1 MTTTAASLRSE
12 LYDGQGD
19 ALLPLATFGAQFFV
33 FGALVY
39 SFNVTGFEILP
50 KLTPLALIF
59 GAVGVLFLTPRMVLH
74 RIPISLMALVMLGWM
89 AGSQLWSDN
98 AAATSAAIQ
107 DLMPL
112 MVGIILCTGVISMK
126 DLVPALL
133 WTFRFSV
140 GLTIFAL
147 VTMPETRIHIDIAT
161 ETTMEGWHGLFPHKN
176 IMTPYLVVGIVT
188 ILTFD
193 QTRILKYGTLAA
205 IAGILVGSASVTGMS
220 SALLAVSIWVWL
232 QLYRNLDIRNSSIFL
247 FSSISVGVFA
257 LLGVLAS
264 LATLTSASGKDL
276 TFTGRTLIWAATL
289 RAWEERPLQGWGF
302 GGILSADPVSPRT
315 AEIWREIGFRVPHSH
330 SGPIDL
336 GLQLGLIGLAIFL
349 VLYVTTMID
358 AVRAIKDRPEIGA
371 WIVSIMIVQ
380 LYMSFSENVFIGYGW
395 LLILLMF
402 RTVLLRRHGME
413 VETSTALVD
422 TVRDRIDDEGRLV
435 RR

>member
-19 ALLPLATFGAQFFV
+19 ALLPVATFGAQVFI

-39 SFNVTGFEILP
+39 SFLVTGFELLP
-50 KLTPLALIF
+50 TITPLALVF

-74 RIPISLMALVMLGWM
+74 RIPISLMALVLLGWM
-89 AGSQLWSDN
+89 AASQLWSDN
-98 AAATSAAIQ
+98 AVATAGGLEA
-107 DLMPL
+107 LMPL
-112 MVGIILCTGVISMK
+112 LIGTIICTGVISMR

-147 VTMPETRIHIDIAT
+147 ITMPETRIHIDIAT
-161 ETTMEGWHGLFPHKN
+161 ETTHSGWHGLFPHKN
-176 IMTPYLVVGIVT
+176 IMTPYLVAGIVT

-193 QTRILKYGTLAA
+193 RTRILKWGTLAG
-205 IAGILVGSASVTGMS
+205 IVGILLGSSSVTGMS
-220 SALLAVSIWVWL
+220 SAFLAVSVWVWL

-257 LLGVLAS
+257 LLGVVAS
-264 LATLTSASGKDL
+264 LATLTSASGRDL

-289 RAWEERPLQGWGF
+289 RAWEERPLFGWGF
-302 GGILSADPVSPRT
+302 GGILTTDPVSPRT
-315 AEIWREIGFRVPHSH
+315 AEIWREIGFRVPHAH

-336 GLQLGLIGLAIFL
+336 GLQLGVIGLVIFV

-358 AVRAIKDRPEIGA
+358 GIRAIKDRPEIGA

-395 LLILLMF
+395 LVFLLMF
-402 RTVLLRRHGME
+402 RTVLMRKHGME
-413 VETSTALVD
+413 VDTSNALVES
-422 TVRDRIDDEGRLV
+422 VRDRMDDRGRLV